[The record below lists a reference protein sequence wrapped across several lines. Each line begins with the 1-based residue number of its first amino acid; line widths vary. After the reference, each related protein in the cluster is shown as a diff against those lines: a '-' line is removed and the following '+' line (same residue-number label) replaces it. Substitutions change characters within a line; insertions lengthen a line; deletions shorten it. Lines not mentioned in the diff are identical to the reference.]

1 MQAEWGLIA
10 RCTAGDGDPMLSQ
23 HPVLVRRVHAVCQ
36 WHPTH
41 SRSCS
46 VPTPITLSVTR
57 VHALSAPS
65 LHVLRH
71 ERDRAVH
78 PAVCAGHGVLSLLAA
93 PRWSV
98 LVMVGFCLPPDAG
111 EKISLGISVLL
122 AYTVFLLMVAENVP
136 RTSLRTP
143 VIGINYEMIL
153 QLYR

>member
-1 MQAEWGLIA
+1 
-10 RCTAGDGDPMLSQ
+10 
-23 HPVLVRRVHAVCQ
+23 
-36 WHPTH
+36 
-41 SRSCS
+41 
-46 VPTPITLSVTR
+46 
-57 VHALSAPS
+57 
-65 LHVLRH
+65 
-71 ERDRAVH
+71 
-78 PAVCAGHGVLSLLAA
+78 VLSLLAA